1 MLELQSLEMRPD
13 RHLRLKAMAAALRER
28 KQQKK
33 QPAWATWR
41 LNPECAALS
50 PMQAFVTLETADG
63 AAVPGAEQQQ
73 APEQRRALLWMRN

>member
-50 PMQAFVTLETADG
+50 PMQALETADE

>member
-1 MLELQSLEMRPD
+1 MLELLPLEMRPD
-13 RHLRLKAMAAALRER
+13 WHLRLKAMAAALRER

-50 PMQAFVTLETADG
+50 PMQALETADG